1 MPNNTPI
8 SDSIVYRESSKR
20 ATEKPAQSMECKL
33 KRLLDNIIEES
44 NGHLSRVRNI
54 LPYFDDHSV
63 KHSEKVLENIDK
75 LLGEETIKKLSV
87 YDLFIL
93 AASAYLHDW
102 GMALTDYENAVLL
115 LAEKAPLP
123 VEIKDTADYRK
134 LIQDNKEAV
143 FGTQL
148 QDALQKN
155 ILPTEEAKLYDYL
168 AELYRE
174 YQKFR
179 NGYKEKYQ
187 KTREEKLDGLN
198 KSIRMDFIRDKHP
211 ERSAKYV
218 EHWSKRIKIKD
229 EDVSLSKVLSDVAK
243 VVRSHGMSS
252 EYIEKELTVS
262 TKYQTIDDQ
271 KYSNVA
277 NLQFASMLLRLGDI
291 VHFTSDRAPASLR
304 REIKFDIPESIK
316 YWKVKAD
323 VSNRITKEGNRATI
337 VFNAA
342 CEIPQDYCYLEE
354 YIQWI
359 NNEIDIF
366 KQLQPRWDERYQMT
380 LAPVEDEVEP
390 FDGSFE
396 TKPDMKFT
404 LNQNRILDLL
414 MGANL
419 YANPYSCL
427 RELYQNSLDA
437 CRCAIARRKSQG
449 EKTPECTIEF
459 GVKTDEGGKYLYC
472 LDDGKG
478 MSRHIIENYFLK
490 IGNSYYK
497 SNEFYETCCGFTPT
511 SQFGIGILSC
521 FMIGTRLEVVT
532 KEYEG
537 ELISFGV
544 DGPQET
550 FYYWNEKYIKSDDKD
565 IFGKRMS
572 GTLVRIYLK
581 DQYAD
586 ELDTGA
592 LNRMELLKC
601 GIRSKPW
608 IKEDKLDDDARE
620 YMDLWE
626 RWQHH
631 IYGII
636 FDFVQIP
643 FPDIKVQVFFEDQIY
658 PIEARPGLYKVDL
671 DEYEKDKKVV
681 EAIGYS
687 RKWYSNIGVESYPIE
702 IHHANFVYH
711 NILCLP
717 KAATKDYGYNE
728 YTHASFCVDGVRIDG
743 KWYDKNTDVYDN
755 WKKAGWILDALT
767 CRVGGIFNF
776 VGEHKPSIKVDRCAF
791 VEGVY
796 IEEVELF
803 FEKYIDEIIRIIQ
816 EHIRRYNIGN
826 DIQRYQDIW
835 FLVIDRL
842 PEYLQDLLRHYPDH
856 FDYPQIK
863 SAAMEM
869 FFGTDEDVPTVFS
882 KKSMALPVQS
892 GLALGHFDVFL
903 IKKLSAIQSVSITQ
917 DGRLQLLFGEL
928 PTFPFF
934 SRNGVLIGL
943 PKDEDKFADYDI
955 VDNYFPFVSHRF
967 SLNMRFNLEYFTN
980 THGFIFNKDE
990 DGFVKSLSN
999 YCRANLFLNKGDYGE
1014 HYGKKLQ
1021 QWGKKGP
1028 VKCPPD
1034 FEMVNGGV
1042 YRIGRKFKGR
1052 YLLSDDRDIISL
1064 YFSDNRLQKSYSV
1077 ITTERYLR
1085 NRVILVVE
1093 GYLTRKKME
1102 ILSEL
1107 NWPE

>member
-1 MPNNTPI
+1 
-8 SDSIVYRESSKR
+8 
-20 ATEKPAQSMECKL
+20 MECKL
-33 KRLLDNIIEES
+33 KSLLDNIIVES
-44 NGHLSRVRNI
+44 NEHLSRVREF

-63 KHSEKVLENIDK
+63 KHSENVLKNIDK

-102 GMALTDYENAVLL
+102 GMALTDYENEVLL
-115 LAEKAPLP
+115 LAEKDPLP

-134 LIQDNKEAV
+134 SIQENKKAV

-148 QDALQKN
+148 QDALQKK

-218 EHWSKRIKIKD
+218 EHWSKRIKIKE

-252 EYIEKELTVS
+252 EYIEKELAVS

-304 REIKFDIPESIK
+304 REIKFDIPDSIK

-390 FDGSFE
+390 FDCSFE

-404 LNQNRILDLL
+404 LNQNRILELL

-419 YANPYSCL
+419 YADPYSCL

-550 FYYWNEKYIKSDDKD
+550 FYYWNDKYIKSDDKD
-565 IFGKRMS
+565 IFGKRVS

-586 ELDTGA
+586 ELDAGA
-592 LNRMELLKC
+592 LKKMELLKC
-601 GIRSKPW
+601 GIW
-608 IKEDKLDDDARE
+608 IGKDNLDDDARE
-620 YMDLWE
+620 YRDLWE
-626 RWQHH
+626 RWLHH
-631 IYGII
+631 IYRII
-636 FDFVQIP
+636 YDFVQIP
-643 FPDIKVQVFFEDQIY
+643 FPDIKVQVSCEDQIY
-658 PIEARPGLYKVDL
+658 PIEARPRLAKVDL
-671 DEYEKDKKVV
+671 DEYEKDEKMLK
-681 EAIGYS
+681 AKGYG
-687 RKWYSNIGVESYPIE
+687 RKWYSNCGVESYPIE

-711 NILCLP
+711 KILCLP
-717 KAATKDYGYNE
+717 KAPTKDYGYNE

-743 KWYDKNTDVYDN
+743 KWYDKNTDVDVN
-755 WKKAGWILDALT
+755 WRQGRKILNYFDG
-767 CRVGGIFNF
+767 VFNF
-776 VGEHKPSIKVDRCAF
+776 VGEHKPSIKVDRCSF
-791 VEGVY
+791 VEDVY
-796 IEEVELF
+796 LEEAEQF
-803 FEKYIDEIIRIIQ
+803 FEKYIDEIIRIPQ
-816 EHIRRYNIGN
+816 EHNRSYNSRYNKSKKKRFN
-826 DIQRYQDIW
+826 QNSWDI
-835 FLVIDRL
+835 VIHRL
-842 PEYLQDLLRHYPDH
+842 PAELQVLLTHH
-856 FDYPQIK
+856 FDQSGYPQIK
-863 SAAMEM
+863 SDAMED
-869 FFGTDEDVPTVFS
+869 FFGTAEDVPTVLS
-882 KKSMALPVQS
+882 KQSMALPVLS
-892 GLALGHFDVFL
+892 GLALEHFDAFL
-903 IKKLSAIQSVSITQ
+903 LKKLSAIQSVSTTQ
-917 DGRLQLLFGEL
+917 DGRLQLSFGEL
-928 PTFPFF
+928 PPLPLS
-934 SRNGVLIGL
+934 SRIGNGYLIGL
-943 PKDEDKFADYDI
+943 PKDEDMFADYDI
-955 VDNYFPFVSHRF
+955 VDNYFPFVSHCF
-967 SLNMRFNLEYFTN
+967 SLNMRSRFETFTN
-980 THGFIFNKDE
+980 THGFRFNKDE

-999 YCRANLFLNKGDYGE
+999 YCRVNLFLNKGDYGE
-1014 HYGKKLQ
+1014 FKYKRLRK
-1021 QWGKKGP
+1021 WDKIGP

-1042 YRIGRKFKGR
+1042 YRI
-1052 YLLSDDRDIISL
+1052 DRELEVPYIMVYEDIIISL

-1085 NRVILVVE
+1085 EGVILVVE
-1093 GYLTRKKME
+1093 GYLTRGKMK
-1102 ILSEL
+1102 ILSIL
-1107 NWPE
+1107 NLY